1 MFTCGVLAQ
10 ARWDDPVKTL
20 NSVNCSVFK
29 RELLYGL
36 RGGSQVT
43 RLCDLSC
50 DGDSVTS
57 VSWSER
63 VSSS

>member
-1 MFTCGVLAQ
+1 MVVVGSEVDASIVFCVNGCVGVYL
-10 ARWDDPVKTL
+10 
-20 NSVNCSVFK
+20 
-29 RELLYGL
+29 
-36 RGGSQVT
+36 QVT

-63 VSSS
+63 VSGSKRGAADNGG